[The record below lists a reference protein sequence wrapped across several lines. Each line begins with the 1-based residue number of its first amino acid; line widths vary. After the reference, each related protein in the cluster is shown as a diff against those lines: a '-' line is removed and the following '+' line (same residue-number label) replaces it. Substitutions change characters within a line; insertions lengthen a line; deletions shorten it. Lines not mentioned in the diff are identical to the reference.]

1 MAVPVLLGLGLAIIV
16 TVAGSNTLI
25 QTRVDNAFRGRV
37 MALFTMAF
45 LGVAPLGSFVVGSL
59 AHAVGVRPTL
69 VLCGLLTVA
78 AGLYYRRRTAR

>member
-1 MAVPVLLGLGLAIIV
+1 
-16 TVAGSNTLI
+16 
-25 QTRVDNAFRGRV
+25 
-37 MALFTMAF
+37 
-45 LGVAPLGSFVVGSL
+45 VVGSL